1 MSTKTKSAGKKSAS
15 KKSGSKKK
23 PAKKAGK
30 SRKQA
35 VGAGTLTQE
44 TPAKP
49 KKPRPSGM
57 VDEPEDVDEYELM
70 RQAAV
75 EPYRRSGRMPKPG
88 AAGRLF
94 DDEEQLE
101 DYDPLFDDVGEE
113 EDE

>member
-1 MSTKTKSAGKKSAS
+1 MTKTKSAAKKSKEKS
-15 KKSGSKKK
+15 KPKSKQ
-23 PAKKAGK
+23 KAEK
-30 SRKQA
+30 SRKEK

-44 TPAKP
+44 TPAQP

-57 VDEPEDVDEYELM
+57 AVEPDDVDEYEVM

-75 EPYRRSGRMPKPG
+75 EPYRRNAMPKPG

-94 DDEEQLE
+94 DDEDQLE